1 MEGAVAGPGRGTEI
15 GAGRAAAP
23 RAAIVGSGRLPVDL
37 RFERPAPRREEAR
50 STVDERPGVKLSTVD
65 EQASAERWPRL
76 PDDTPQWTVVVR
88 AGSRERDRYLDE
100 EQRGL
105 PWNA

>member
-1 MEGAVAGPGRGTEI
+1 MV
-15 GAGRAAAP
+15 GAGGLAP
-23 RAAIVGSGRLPVDL
+23 DL
-37 RFERPAPRREEAR
+37 RDAPTDWESPEI
-50 STVDERPGVKLSTVD
+50 
-65 EQASAERWPRL
+65 ERWPAL

-88 AGSRERDRYLDE
+88 PGGRDRDRYLDE